1 MKLSAVLLVQ
11 NQILLNKYNYNSYRP
26 IGTITETIDRLQ
38 ELQVD
43 EIVILNRGHSNSVVD
58 DFFALFKDIKA
69 LKSISTP
76 LAFGGG
82 ITELKQVEK
91 LIDSGVERIVLSARN
106 VSTSLASSVAE
117 KFGEQSII
125 FHLPFLVKDK
135 EVTFKCGNREH
146 KSEQVTKA
154 LSENYGGEVILT
166 SVAAEGSGEI
176 DVEQIGNA
184 IRLIPE
190 NLNVMYSG
198 GVSTASQIESLASL
212 KLNGVCLGNILNSK
226 EIFIPIAKRS
236 CSKITRTLNLESLD
250 ND

>member
-11 NQILLNKYNYNSYRP
+11 NQILVNKYNYNSYRP
-26 IGTITETIDRLQ
+26 IGIITETIDRLQ

-82 ITELKQVEK
+82 ITELKQAEK

-117 KFGEQSII
+117 KFGEQSIM
-125 FHLPFLVKDK
+125 FHLPFVVKDK
-135 EVTFKCGNREH
+135 EVFFKCGNRED

-154 LSENYGGEVILT
+154 LSENYGAEVILT
-166 SVAAEGSGEI
+166 SIAAEGSGEI
-176 DVEQIGNA
+176 DVEQVGNA
-184 IRLIPE
+184 KRSIPD

-198 GVSTASQIESLASL
+198 GVSTVSQIESLASL
-212 KLNGVCLGNILNSK
+212 ELNGICLGNILNSK
-226 EIFIPIAKRS
+226 EIFIPIAKLS

>member
-11 NQILLNKYNYNSYRP
+11 NQILLNKYNYNLYRP

-43 EIVILNRGHSNSVVD
+43 EIVILNKGHSNSVVD
-58 DFFALFKDIKA
+58 DFFGLFKDTNA
-69 LKSISTP
+69 LRSISTP
-76 LAFGGG
+76 LAYGGG
-82 ITELKQVEK
+82 ISELKQAEK
-91 LIDSGVERIVLSARN
+91 LIDSGVERIVLSACN

-135 EVTFKCGNREH
+135 ELTFKSGHREH

-154 LSENYGGEVILT
+154 LSKNYGGEVILT
-166 SVAAEGSGEI
+166 SIAAEGSGEI
-176 DVEQIGNA
+176 DVEQVRNA
-184 IRLIPE
+184 IKSIPE

-198 GVSTASQIESLASL
+198 GVSTVSQIESLANL
-212 KLNGVCLGNILNSK
+212 ELNGICLGNILNSK
-226 EIFIPIAKRS
+226 EIFIPIVKRS
-236 CSKITRTLNLESLD
+236 CSKITRILNLESLD

>member
-106 VSTSLASSVAE
+106 ISTSLASSVAE
-117 KFGEQSII
+117 KFGEQSIM

-154 LSENYGGEVILT
+154 LGENYGGEVILT
-166 SVAAEGSGEI
+166 SVAAEGSDEI

-198 GVSTASQIESLASL
+198 GVSTVSQIESLASL